1 MVNKGNR
8 GNKGN
13 KDNIDEIYNIL
24 SDLENDSTSVCEIKS
39 KYNELKDFT
48 SLIAWQDCQKA
59 KQFFYTKILKK
70 LPVEEKY
77 NLDSQIRRASVS
89 ITANIAEGYGRYHY
103 QEGIQFY
110 RISRGSLFELKDHLI
125 SCFDFGYINK
135 DLLEEGKELIETA
148 KIILNGYINYI
159 RNQKKSN
166 KLNLLPLISLYPL
179 SPHIQKHVA
188 PETSGE

>member
-1 MVNKGNR
+1 
-8 GNKGN
+8 
-13 KDNIDEIYNIL
+13 
-24 SDLENDSTSVCEIKS
+24 
-39 KYNELKDFT
+39 
-48 SLIAWQDCQKA
+48 
-59 KQFFYTKILKK
+59 

-77 NLDSQIRRASVS
+77 NLESQIRRASVS

-148 KIILNGYINYI
+148 KISLNGYINYI
-159 RNQKKSN
+159 RNQIKSN
-166 KLNLLPLISLYPL
+166 K
-179 SPHIQKHVA
+179 
-188 PETSGE
+188 

>member
-1 MVNKGNR
+1 MVNMGNKENMGNR

-13 KDNIDEIYNIL
+13 KGNIDEISNIL
-24 SDLENDSTSVCEIKS
+24 SDLENNPTSVCETKS
-39 KYNELKDFT
+39 KYNELKDFP
-48 SLIAWQDCQKA
+48 SLKAWQDCQKV
-59 KQFFYTKILKK
+59 KQFFYTKILEK

-77 NLDSQIRRASVS
+77 NLESQIRRASVS

-148 KIILNGYINYI
+148 KISLNGYINYI
-159 RNQKKSN
+159 RNQIKSN
-166 KLNLLPLISLYPL
+166 K
-179 SPHIQKHVA
+179 
-188 PETSGE
+188 